1 MKVEE
6 QGHTIIVRDTKGDA
20 AAFLEKVTNEYHSF
34 ENHNLILDISHDG
47 NVTIPLIKSF
57 VPLSKSH
64 RKNKKSFVL
73 VVPELDYNAV
83 PASIVVVPSLL
94 EAHDIIEMDEIERD
108 LGF

>member
-6 QGHTIIVRDTKGDA
+6 QGHTIIVRDTQGDA
-20 AAFLEKVTNEYHSF
+20 ENFLEKVTKEHHSF
-34 ENHNLILDISHDG
+34 VNHNLILDISHDK
-47 NVTIPLIKSF
+47 NVTMPIIKNF
-57 VPLSKSH
+57 VTISKIH

-83 PASIVVVPSLL
+83 PSSIVVVPSLL